1 MKTITGVLV
10 GLGLGTIVT
19 FALTKIY
26 KVPLDEE
33 RIAFALDQLPMGSTF
48 LRKVIPGVTSVPKT
62 EVIPAGFN
70 PASFTFELVKGETIA
85 PTYYFWEKIL

>member
-1 MKTITGVLV
+1 MKTLTGILV

-33 RIAFALDQLPMGSTF
+33 RIAFALDQLPVGSTF

-62 EVIPAGFN
+62 EIIPVGFKL
-70 PASFTFELVKGETIA
+70 ASFSFELVKDEMVA
-85 PTYYFWEKIL
+85 PTYYFWEKI